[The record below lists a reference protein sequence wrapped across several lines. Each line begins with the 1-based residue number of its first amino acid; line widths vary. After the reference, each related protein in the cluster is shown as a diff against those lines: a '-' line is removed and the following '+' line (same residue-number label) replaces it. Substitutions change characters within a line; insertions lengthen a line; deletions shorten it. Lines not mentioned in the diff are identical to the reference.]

1 MLTRSAQ
8 WASFRYDFNGTALHL
23 ATLSFVRKDL
33 ETAFR
38 RDFFERSVVHVRIAV
53 LLSILVYGV
62 FGILD
67 AWLAPTARHWLW
79 AIRFAWFTPLA
90 LAVFG
95 LTFTRLY
102 RRIIQPVNAALVMAA
117 GLGIITMI
125 LIAPNPAN
133 YSYYAGLIL
142 VFIYGYTFFKL
153 RFVWATAAGW
163 TLVVA
168 YEIAAIALSPTPVPV
183 LINNNFFFLT
193 GNVLGMFAGYSI
205 ELYAR
210 KDFVLARRLDEEKRK
225 VDAANL
231 ALEGRVRER
240 TAQLSQANE
249 DLKRE
254 IAERKRSEA
263 ALRWSEEKYRTILE
277 TMEEAY
283 FEVDLAGCLIFFNE
297 STCRVLGYP
306 REELMGLNN
315 RAFADPEAAQKM
327 YEIFNAVYRTGVPA
341 RVTDYGIIRKNGDRR
356 IITMST
362 SLIRDANGNPTGF
375 RGVARDDTERKRAED
390 QIRRMK
396 DELEDRVAERTAQLN
411 EANAALKSALETARR
426 TRDRLVESE
435 KMAALGGLV
444 AGVAHEINTPV
455 GVSVTAASLLSEK
468 TEALSASYVD
478 GRMRRSDLESY
489 LKTASESSASILANL
504 RRAAELVAG
513 FKQVAVDQ
521 TREDLRRF
529 KVREYLE
536 QVLASLR
543 PQMKGTGYRTRIE
556 GPAELTIKTDPG
568 ALSQVITNLVMN
580 SLTHGFD
587 GRGSGEM
594 VIETSE
600 TEDGVRVLYRDNGV
614 GMDQG
619 TVNRIFDP
627 FFTTRRPQGGTGLGM
642 HIVYNLVTRR
652 MGGRITCASIPGEG
666 TVFKITLPAA
676 PDAPSDPQPR
686 TLLDAPTES
695 KPVGSGEPE
704 GANGL

>member
-1 MLTRSAQ
+1 MTRSAH
-8 WASFRYDFNGTALHL
+8 WAGLRYHFNGTALHL

-38 RDFFERSVVHVRIAV
+38 RDFSERSVVHVRIAV
-53 LLSILVYGV
+53 VLSIFVYGV
-62 FGILD
+62 FGVLD
-67 AWLAPTARHWLW
+67 AWLAPAARHWLW

-90 LAVFG
+90 LVVFA
-95 LTFTRLY
+95 LTFTRHY
-102 RRIIQPVNAALVMAA
+102 KKIIQPANAALVVAA
-117 GLGIITMI
+117 GLGIIAMI
-125 LIAPNPAN
+125 LIAPNPAS

-153 RFVWATAAGW
+153 RFVWAAAAGW

-210 KDFVLARRLDEEKRK
+210 KDFILARRLDEEKRK

-231 ALEGRVRER
+231 ALEERVRER
-240 TAQLSQANE
+240 TAQLSRANE

-254 IAERKRSEA
+254 IAERKR
-263 ALRWSEEKYRTILE
+263 SEEKYRTILE

-283 FEVDLAGCLIFFNE
+283 FEVDLSGALIFFNE
-297 STCRVLGYP
+297 STCRILGYP
-306 REELMGLNN
+306 REELMGMNN
-315 RAFADPEAAQKM
+315 RGFADPEAARKM
-327 YEIFNAVYRTGVPA
+327 FEIFTEVYRTGASA
-341 RVTDYGIIRKNGDRR
+341 RVTDYGIIRKSGEQR

-362 SLIRDANGNPTGF
+362 SLIRDADGNPAGF

-411 EANAALKSALETARR
+411 KANAALQEALETAQR

-468 TEALSASYVD
+468 TEALAASYAE
-478 GRMRRSDLESY
+478 GRMRRSDLEGY

-504 RRAAELVAG
+504 RRAADLVAG
-513 FKQVAVDQ
+513 FKQVAVDR
-521 TREDLRRF
+521 TREDLRRI

-543 PQMKGTGYRTRIE
+543 PQMKGTGYQTRIE
-556 GPAELTIKTDPG
+556 GPAELTVKTDPG

-580 SLTHGFD
+580 SLTHGFE
-587 GRGSGEM
+587 GRASGEM
-594 VIETSE
+594 IIDLSE
-600 TEDGVRVLYRDNGV
+600 TDGGGVRILYSDDGV
-614 GMDQG
+614 GMDRRI
-619 TVNRIFDP
+619 VRRIFDP

-642 HIVYNLVTRR
+642 HIVYNLITRR
-652 MGGRITCASIPGEG
+652 MGGRITCTSVPGEG

-676 PDAPSDPQPR
+676 PNAPSEPQPR
-686 TLLDAPTES
+686 PLSAVPAETGTS
-695 KPVGSGEPE
+695 GSGEPE